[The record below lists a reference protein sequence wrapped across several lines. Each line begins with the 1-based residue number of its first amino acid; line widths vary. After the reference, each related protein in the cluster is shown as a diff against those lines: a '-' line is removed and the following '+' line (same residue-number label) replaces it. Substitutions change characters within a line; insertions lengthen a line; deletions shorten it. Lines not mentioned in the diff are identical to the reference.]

1 MAEQLNFAQ
10 QLTKK
15 LEAADQASRSE
26 QTGAAIK
33 LYEEIIKEEVP
44 TADDLTDEAVRAKEQ
59 ATYRLA
65 AIYKE
70 KGLVEELINLTKTIL
85 PLYLDFP
92 KSKLAK
98 IIRTLFDL
106 AMKVEG
112 RFDQLIQ
119 LCEHI
124 ITWCEKENRS
134 FLRMRIETNLA
145 DLNFKLE
152 KYNDCIT
159 ILNKLTYELK
169 KKEDKQLLVE
179 SQLVESKVYHALEN
193 LPKAK
198 ASLTAVKTVA
208 NSIYIIPQLQAEID
222 QMSGLIAADEKDYAT
237 AYSYFYETFEGY
249 RSMNETA
256 KAGFAFKFMLFCK
269 IMSRQSEDSLALIN
283 SAISLK
289 YQGRHVEA
297 MKEVALANKQQN
309 LLAF

>member
-1 MAEQLNFAQ
+1 MVEIESFAQ

-15 LEAADQASRSE
+15 LDQAINAVQSD
-26 QTGAAIK
+26 QAGAAIK
-33 LYEEIIKEEVP
+33 LFEEIIKEDVPSAEDLNDEVI
-44 TADDLTDEAVRAKEQ
+44 RCKELS
-59 ATYRLA
+59 TYKLA
-65 AIYKE
+65 AIFKE
-70 KGLVEELINLTKTIL
+70 KGLIEELVNLTKSIL
-85 PLYLDFP
+85 PLFVDFP

-106 AMKVEG
+106 TMKIEG
-112 RFDQLIQ
+112 RYQELIG

-124 ITWCEKENRS
+124 IKWCEDENRS

-145 DLNFKLE
+145 ELNFKLM
-152 KYNDCIT
+152 KYNDAIV

-198 ASLTAVKTVA
+198 AALTSVKTVA
-208 NSIYIIPQLQAEID
+208 NSIYIVPQLQAEID
-222 QMSGLIAADEKDYAT
+222 LMSGLICADEKDYIT

-249 RSMNETA
+249 RSMNEIE

-269 IMSRQSEDSLALIN
+269 IMSR
-283 SAISLK
+283 
-289 YQGRHVEA
+289 
-297 MKEVALANKQQN
+297 
-309 LLAF
+309 

>member
-1 MAEQLNFAQ
+1 M
-10 QLTKK
+10 
-15 LEAADQASRSE
+15 
-26 QTGAAIK
+26 
-33 LYEEIIKEEVP
+33 P
-44 TADDLTDEAVRAKEQ
+44 TPDDLNDDAIRAKEK
-59 ATYRLA
+59 ACYKLA
-65 AIYKE
+65 AIFKE
-70 KGLVEELINLTKTIL
+70 KGLVEDLINLTKTVL
-85 PLYLDFP
+85 PLFVDFP

-98 IIRTLFDL
+98 ITRTLFDL

-112 RFDQLIQ
+112 RYQELVE

-145 DLNFKLE
+145 DLNFKLQ
-152 KYNDCIT
+152 KYNEAIT
-159 ILNKLTYELK
+159 ILSKLTYELK

-198 ASLTAVKTVA
+198 AALTSVKTVA
-208 NSIYIIPQLQAEID
+208 NSIYVVPQLQAQID

-249 RSMNETA
+249 RSMNEIE

-269 IMSRQSEDSLALIN
+269 IMNRQSEDSLALIN

-289 YQGRHVEA
+289 FQSRNVEA

-309 LLAF
+309 LSAF